1 MIQTFFMLFSGALA
15 DTTIKGLVHV
25 NNWPLYQGEI
35 DHRSEVTVDIE
46 GNGHI
51 DLAVDFNDGYRY
63 TNTITQDTVTSF
75 PEYSQLD
82 RTVDFTFVPEGGG
95 HIHEVWVNGFLQPGQ
110 PSFYGYQVPD
120 NEDGSVRVIFIQ

>member
-1 MIQTFFMLFSGALA
+1 MFLGKDWSNSRFKGSLGAFALFSGALA

-110 PSFYGYQVPD
+110 P
-120 NEDGSVRVIFIQ
+120 